1 MSGASGSGTGSD
13 SISVRTTSREA
24 TPISDAES
32 ASSSMIAGQTNSL
45 GFGGPLDPWNPYQ
58 WTWNPMLAMQQWQHQ
73 ICQQQPHHFPYMGM
87 AVPTG
92 TNGPA
97 DAPVDAPLR
106 GKRHRDAPS
115 KKGKNPA
122 PKRARVSIP
131 LRGKRPRD
139 APSEKGKNPAH
150 KRSRMAQD
158 EVVSSASDQN
168 SESESEEDDEGDL
181 AESFDPV
188 SFYNKSS
195 STPLPEGMGSYV
207 KSHFRKCLTSSIR
220 KSMAKDDPLLDH
232 PSLKCLQADDSI
244 VDFLGRDFPTK
255 SDNQLKRVQSAI
267 LATAAPPLNMWR
279 DLQEQGFT
287 NSSHA
292 AIPVH
297 TVLESIQKSLV
308 LTGNASN
315 YVSLIRRDHIISKME
330 SKNKNLAK
338 VMKSICKHHQ
348 PDDTLLFGSDVHKA
362 LNQRAETASSL
373 RKVATKFSENIQ
385 KAPASGRRSNFF
397 RGGLVSDRDRRPG
410 KTFRSQ
416 KPQYRS
422 RFNKQKPIQPRNN
435 YAKNNYAKNQD

>member
-1 MSGASGSGTGSD
+1 
-13 SISVRTTSREA
+13 
-24 TPISDAES
+24 
-32 ASSSMIAGQTNSL
+32 
-45 GFGGPLDPWNPYQ
+45 
-58 WTWNPMLAMQQWQHQ
+58 
-73 ICQQQPHHFPYMGM
+73 
-87 AVPTG
+87 
-92 TNGPA
+92 
-97 DAPVDAPLR
+97 
-106 GKRHRDAPS
+106 
-115 KKGKNPA
+115 
-122 PKRARVSIP
+122 
-131 LRGKRPRD
+131 
-139 APSEKGKNPAH
+139 
-150 KRSRMAQD
+150 MAQD

-220 KSMAKDDPLLDH
+220 KSMAKDDPLPDH

-255 SDNQLKRVQSAI
+255 SDNQLKQVQSAI

-292 AIPVH
+292 VIPVH